1 MAQTDK
7 AELVFESL
15 AREWLARNPAIKHE
29 WRPVKSRW
37 WGNRLDL
44 VCNPE
49 TENEVF
55 ATMHDNGQI
64 AVGDPSGHEDFENF
78 GRGLSER
85 AIAEEAFAYFRKL
98 LADHGFPD
106 AAA

>member
-1 MAQTDK
+1 MAQTEK
-7 AELVFESL
+7 AEIVFEALVRELL
-15 AREWLARNPAIKHE
+15 ARHPAIRHE

-37 WGNRLDL
+37 WGDRLDL

-49 TENEVF
+49 TPSEVF
-55 ATMHDNGQI
+55 ASMQHNGQI
-64 AVGDPSGHEDFENF
+64 AVGDQSGHEDFENF

-85 AIAEEAFAYFRKL
+85 EIAQEAFAYFRRL
-98 LADHGFPD
+98 LSENGYPD